1 MKDREEVHYNMS
13 RIRGKDTSIEIIL
26 RKALKKEGYTYRKNV
41 KKLPGC
47 PDIVLC
53 KYHIAIFCDG
63 DFFHG
68 YDFRKIESQ
77 LKTNKEFWLEKIRR
91 NQKRDNLCDMKLV
104 GMGYLVLRFW
114 EHEIRQNLNEVLQE
128 IDMTVLRKESE
139 LQG

>member
-1 MKDREEVHYNMS
+1 MS

-26 RKALKKEGYTYRKNV
+26 RKALRKEGYTYHKNV
-41 KKLPGC
+41 RKLPGC

-53 KYHIAIFCDG
+53 RYRIAIFCDG

-68 YDFRKIESQ
+68 YDLNRIESQ
-77 LKTNKEFWLEKIRR
+77 LKMNKEFWLEKIRR

-114 EHEIRQNLNEVLQE
+114 EHEIRKNLNEVLKE
-128 IDMTVLRKESE
+128 IDMAVLKKESE
-139 LQG
+139 LQD

>member
-53 KYHIAIFCDG
+53 QISYCH
-63 DFFHG
+63 
-68 YDFRKIESQ
+68 
-77 LKTNKEFWLEKIRR
+77 L
-91 NQKRDNLCDMKLV
+91 
-104 GMGYLVLRFW
+104 LRW
-114 EHEIRQNLNEVLQE
+114 RLLPWI
-128 IDMTVLRKESE
+128 
-139 LQG
+139 